1 MEPPSDAEPPSES
14 EILARAKAY
23 PFARPGASVVILGD
37 RLLEVVELDPDDLAG
52 SLVRGGDSATRLGD
66 VAHEA
71 GAPLEE
77 LAAVRTAVLAF
88 GSNASPDTLR
98 WKFPDH
104 VAVLPL
110 LRGRAAG
117 VDVVY
122 SAHMTVYGSIPGTL
136 QASHGTSVEVYVALV
151 TAAQLQ
157 RMAAWEINATLERLD
172 GLELE
177 LEHGD
182 AGDRVAA
189 FISKHGCLTDG
200 GAEIAIAE
208 VAAGGR
214 RFQTMTQP
222 EVLEH
227 ARRVAAPDLALDE
240 FILAGVRDYHRA
252 RAYTE
257 SLKRSA
263 RPFVDPRQSEP
274 GSRVTGRGR
283 SRRGDSNP

>member
-1 MEPPSDAEPPSES
+1 MSDA

-23 PFARPGASVVILGD
+23 PFTRPGASVVILGD
-37 RLLEVVELDPDDLAG
+37 RLLEVVELDPDDLAS
-52 SLVRGGDSATRLGD
+52 SLVRQGDSEIALGD
-66 VAHEA
+66 AAGDA
-71 GAPLEE
+71 GAPLDE

-110 LRGRAAG
+110 LHGRASG

-136 QASHGTSVEVYVALV
+136 QTSPGTTVEVYVALL
-151 TAAQLQ
+151 TEAQLE

-172 GLELE
+172 GLALE
-177 LEHGD
+177 LERAD
-182 AGDRVAA
+182 PPERVAA
-189 FISKHGCLTDG
+189 FISKHGCLTAG

-208 VAAGGR
+208 VAANRR
-214 RFQTMTQP
+214 RFHAMTQP
-222 EVLEH
+222 GVLEH
-227 ARRVAAPDLALDE
+227 ARELAAPDLSLDE
-240 FILAGVRDYHRA
+240 FVLAGVRDYERA

-257 SLKRSA
+257 TLKRTA
-263 RPFVDPRQSEP
+263 RPFVDPRQGVP
-274 GSRVTGRGR
+274 G